1 MSLRDEL
8 LDKAVAGLL
17 TQAEAEQLRDIIRK
31 EETDARLRA
40 LIALGVGA
48 AAGATLPKLLGLDIF
63 DDLWETKPVEVEE
76 LPPESQ
82 QTPAGMRRPTGMGP
96 SEYTPSPPEDA
107 LEEEMETAREA
118 TAPGQVGAQPM
129 TAPAP
134 MGERRRSRR
143 PPPIRRV

>member
-17 TQAEAEQLRDIIRK
+17 TQDEAAQLRDIIKK
-31 EETDARLRA
+31 EEMDARLRT

-48 AAGATLPKLLGLDIF
+48 AAGATLPKLLELDIF
-63 DDLWETKPVEVEE
+63 EDLLEEKPVEVEE
-76 LPPESQ
+76 LPPEPGQ
-82 QTPAGMRRPTGMGP
+82 ATAGRQRLAGPGP
-96 SEYTPSPPEDA
+96 SEYTPFPPEDA

-118 TAPGQVGAQPM
+118 TAPGQVGARPM
-129 TAPAP
+129 TAPPP
-134 MGERRRSRR
+134 MGERRRPRR

>member
-8 LDKAVAGLL
+8 LDKAVAGQL
-17 TQAEAEQLRDIIRK
+17 TQAEAAQLREIIKK

-63 DDLWETKPVEVEE
+63 DDLLETRPVEVEE
-76 LPPESQ
+76 LPPEEL
-82 QTPAGMRRPTGMGP
+82 QTAAMQRSTGLGP

-107 LEEEMETAREA
+107 IEEEMETAREA

-129 TAPAP
+129 TAPLP
-134 MGERRRSRR
+134 IGERRRSRR